1 MVLSNTSLYCINLN
15 NYVNESIALK
25 IMNNINNNNS
35 NNSLDLNSI
44 IKNIVN
50 EITSKNEKILNDFAE
65 RLSVLEEKIDNK
77 DNEPKPDNNEED
89 TTTDVTID
97 KPAIEVGG
105 DQDDGSLSCLGID
118 FNLKKNGKNCYRNVK
133 SITQTE
139 LSAIREGFWVYGI
152 EKNVKTKFSK
162 QDGKP
167 RAALLIK
174 IHRNDE
180 QYLKVITNS
189 SDVIRIISELDELA
203 KTNNKIYPRKIHLIK
218 LPYGGYT
225 VK

>member
-1 MVLSNTSLYCINLN
+1 
-15 NYVNESIALK
+15 
-25 IMNNINNNNS
+25 MNNVNDNNNANF
-35 NNSLDLNSI
+35 DLNSI

-50 EITSKNEKILNDFAE
+50 EMEAKNEKILNDFAKK
-65 RLSVLEEKIDNK
+65 LSVLEEKIDNK
-77 DNEPKPDNNEED
+77 DNEPEPDNNEED
-89 TTTDVTID
+89 TTTDIID
-97 KPAIEVGG
+97 KPTIEVGG